1 MGQNLATLLAPEGV
15 TVNIVSSLV
24 YLYQNSVETDGLC
37 RSRQL

>member
-15 TVNIVSSLV
+15 TVNIVSS
-24 YLYQNSVETDGLC
+24 YASIKLYKTNGLC